1 MGLWDSIKNIMTIPD
16 DDEIEN
22 DIIEE
27 EAEQA
32 KPVKEREEAPVRR
45 EPRIIKSKAAPV
57 NGHQVQVVLV
67 KPDRFDDMPSV
78 ADHLNAGKTV
88 VLNLEDASSDVA
100 RRMVDFLS
108 GVTYANG
115 GNMKKVAKNTFLI
128 AAHGV
133 GVAGEVSLDD
143 FDESKIYF

>member
-1 MGLWDSIKNIMTIPD
+1 MGLWDNIKNIMTIPE
-16 DDEIEN
+16 DDEYEN
-22 DIIEE
+22 ESFSEE
-27 EAEQA
+27 TEQ
-32 KPVKEREEAPVRR
+32 KPARDEQPARR
-45 EPRIIKSKAAPV
+45 EPRLIKSKANANAAQPA
-57 NGHQVQVVLV
+57 HQVQVVLV

-78 ADHLNAGKTV
+78 ADHLNEGKTV
-88 VLNLEDASSDVA
+88 VLNLEDASSEVA

-133 GVAGEVSLDD
+133 GVAGELSLDD
-143 FDESKIYF
+143 FDQGKIYF

>member
-16 DDEIEN
+16 DDETEN
-22 DIIEE
+22 EIVEE
-27 EAEQA
+27 ESA
-32 KPVKEREEAPVRR
+32 KPVREEAAPKR
-45 EPRIIKSKAAPV
+45 EPRIIKSKAAAAQ
-57 NGHQVQVVLV
+57 NTQQQVQVVLV

-88 VLNLEDASSDVA
+88 VLNLEDASSEVA

-108 GVTYANG
+108 GATYANG

-133 GVAGEVSLDD
+133 GVAGELSLED
-143 FDESKIYF
+143 FDENKIYF

>member
-1 MGLWDSIKNIMTIPD
+1 MGLWDKIKDVMTIPD
-16 DDEIEN
+16 DDELEN
-22 DIIEE
+22 EFEAE
-27 EAEQA
+27 EAAEQRA
-32 KPVKEREEAPVRR
+32 VKEEPVQKR
-45 EPRIIKSKAAPV
+45 EPRIIKSRGNNPQPS
-57 NGHQVQVVLV
+57 HQVQVVLV

-108 GVTYANG
+108 GATYANG
-115 GNMKKVAKNTFLI
+115 GNMRKVAKNTFLI

-143 FDESKIYF
+143 FDENKIYF

>member
-1 MGLWDSIKNIMTIPD
+1 MGLWDSIKNIMTIPE
-16 DDEIEN
+16 DDETEN
-22 DIIEE
+22 EIVEE
-27 EAEQA
+27 EEVR
-32 KPVKEREEAPVRR
+32 PVKEEAAPKR
-45 EPRIIKSKAAPV
+45 EPRIIRSKSNANQGAQQQ
-57 NGHQVQVVLV
+57 QVQVVLV

-88 VLNLEDASSDVA
+88 VLNLEGAASDVA

-108 GVTYANG
+108 GATYANG

-133 GVAGEVSLDD
+133 GVAGELSLED
-143 FDESKIYF
+143 FDENKIYF